1 MTWYHF
7 AGVAGSGMSGLA
19 QMHAWK
25 GGRAGGSDRA
35 FDKGESGEIRAA
47 LEAAGV
53 RIHPQDGTGIA
64 PGCDALVV
72 STAVEESVPD
82 VRAARAAGVPILHRS
97 ELLESFTAGMRTLAV
112 TGTSGKSTVTA
123 MIFEILRHTG
133 ADPSLIT
140 GGDLVSL
147 SDEGYL
153 GNAWLGR
160 GPWLVME
167 ADESDGTLV
176 RYRPWGGVLLNL
188 QRDHKEIAELEEIFA
203 RFRANV
209 REAFILGDDP
219 NLSRFSR
226 GAIRFGFSPESDV
239 RIEDPQ
245 TGPRNSRFSIRG
257 VRFELP
263 CPGLH
268 NILNAAAAVAAAMSC
283 GAPLSAMPQA
293 LASFRGVARRFQ
305 RIGTAG
311 GVEVVD
317 DFAHNPD
324 KIRASLAA
332 ARPAAGRILAVYQPH
347 GFGPT
352 RFLRDD
358 LIDALAS
365 GLAPSDRLYMPE
377 IFYAGGTAVKDISSR
392 DIVDAVARRGIPAHF
407 AERREELVDVVAHE
421 AEDGDM
427 VLVMGAR
434 DPSLTGF
441 CREILRRLEER
452 KAAANRNCS

>member
-7 AGVAGSGMSGLA
+7 AGVAGSGMSALA

-25 GGRAGGSDRA
+25 GGQAGGSDRA
-35 FDKGESGEIRAA
+35 FDQGGSGGIRAA

-53 RIHPQDGTGIA
+53 RIHPQDGTGIS

-82 VRAARAAGVPILHRS
+82 VRAARGAGVPILHRS
-97 ELLESFTAGMRTLAV
+97 ELLESFAAGMRTLAV

-133 ADPSLIT
+133 ADPSLMT
-140 GGDLVSL
+140 GGDLISL
-147 SDEGYL
+147 RDAGFL

-188 QRDHKEIAELEEIFA
+188 QRDHKEVAELEEIFA

-209 REAFILGDDP
+209 RGIFISGDDP
-219 NLSRFSR
+219 NLDAFSH
-226 GAIRFGFSPESDV
+226 GAIRYGFSADSDV
-239 RIEDPQ
+239 RIDDLEI
-245 TGPRNSRFSIRG
+245 GPRGSRFTIRG
-257 VRFELP
+257 IRFELP

-268 NILNAAAAVAAAMSC
+268 NVRNAAAAIAAAMSC
-283 GAPLSAMPQA
+283 GAPMTAMPQA

-305 RIGTAG
+305 RIGSVG

-324 KIRASLAA
+324 KITASLAA
-332 ARPAAGRILAVYQPH
+332 ARPAARRILAVYQPH

-358 LIDALAS
+358 LIDALCG
-365 GLAPSDRLYMPE
+365 GLTPSDRLYMPE

-407 AERREELVDVVAHE
+407 AERREDLIDVVAHD

-441 CREILRRLEER
+441 CGEILRCLEER
-452 KAAANRNCS
+452 KAATKEG